1 MKWSWRIGSIA
12 GIALYV
18 HATFVLLLAWV
29 AISDYQRSH
38 SASSALIGVVFV
50 VAVFATVVLHELG
63 HALWARRY
71 GIKTRDITLLP
82 IGGVARLERMPRE
95 PKQELLVA
103 LAGPAVNVLIAGLL
117 YLWLAATGGMPAF
130 LDSASLSSGFLDR
143 TFIAQL
149 LAVNV
154 WLVLFNLIPAFPMD
168 GGRVLRAVLA
178 MRNRDYARA
187 TEIAAR
193 VGRFFALVFGIL
205 GMFVV
210 NNPFLVL
217 IALFVWLGAAG
228 EAAAAQ
234 TSVMLGGVPI
244 QRLMMTDVRTLKP
257 DDELSRAV
265 RLILDGFQQDFPV
278 VENGRVQGMLTRTA
292 LMKALAERGER
303 ARVADVMDR
312 DFEAATPQEPA
323 EEVLARLKSSGA
335 HSMPVTRDGQ
345 LLGVLTMDNV
355 GEYVMVRS
363 ALGTRPMAERTF
375 QDILR
380 QA

>member
-1 MKWSWRIGSIA
+1 MKWSWRVGSIA
-12 GIALYV
+12 GIALYI
-18 HATFVLLLAWV
+18 HATFLLLLAWV
-29 AISDYQRSH
+29 AISDYQRSQ
-38 SASSALIGVVFV
+38 SASSALTGVLFV
-50 VAVFATVVLHELG
+50 LAVFATVVLHELG
-63 HALWARRY
+63 HALMARRY
-71 GIKTRDITLLP
+71 GIKTQDITLLP

-117 YLWLAATGGMPAF
+117 YTWLSVTGGMPAF
-130 LDSASLSSGFLDR
+130 LDSASLSAGFLDR
-143 TFIAQL
+143 QFVAQL

-187 TEIAAR
+187 TETAAR
-193 VGRFFALVFGIL
+193 VGRFFALVFGLL

-210 NNPFLVL
+210 NNPFLVF

-234 TSVMLGGVPI
+234 TSVMLDGVPI
-244 QRLMMTDVRTLKP
+244 QRLMMTDVRTLEP
-257 DDELSRAV
+257 GDELSRAV

-278 VENGRVQGMLTRTA
+278 VANGTVQGMLTRTA
-292 LMKALAERGER
+292 LMKALAERGEH
-303 ARVADVMDR
+303 ARVGDVMDR
-312 DFEAATPQEPA
+312 GFQSASPQEPA
-323 EEVLARLKSSGA
+323 EEVLARLKSSGS

-355 GEYVMVRS
+355 GEYVMVRA
-363 ALGTRPMAERTF
+363 ALGTRPMAGRTF
-375 QDILR
+375 
-380 QA
+380 